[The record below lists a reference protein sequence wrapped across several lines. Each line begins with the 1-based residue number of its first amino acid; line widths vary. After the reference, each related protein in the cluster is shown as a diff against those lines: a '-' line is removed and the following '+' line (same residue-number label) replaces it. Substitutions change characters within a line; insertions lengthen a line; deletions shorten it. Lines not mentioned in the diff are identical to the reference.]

1 MAIQQKKRSSR
12 KRQEYLSQELR
23 PKFEF
28 GGSLLKNSHAKEK
41 RPISTKQP
49 MHLVLRSSMAVGAL
63 SLRSNRVRGPIERRI
78 RSYCQK
84 FGVRLY
90 EFANVGN
97 HLHLL
102 IKLGNR
108 FTFAKFIKAVTGV
121 IARLVLGAQRG
132 SAKGQKFW
140 DQRPYSRIVAW
151 KRGYQI
157 VKDYVIQNHLE
168 AIGMIPYT
176 PRAARRGG

>member
-1 MAIQQKKRSSR
+1 MTKKKGRR
-12 KRQEYLSQELR
+12 RRQEYLSDELR
-23 PKFEF
+23 PKLEF
-28 GGSLLKNSHAKEK
+28 GGSLLKKSHAKEK
-41 RPISTKQP
+41 RPVSTKQP
-49 MHLVLRSSMAVGAL
+49 MHLVLRSSIAVREL
-63 SLRSNRVRGPIERRI
+63 SLRSNRVRKPIDRLI
-78 RSYCQK
+78 RACCQK
-84 FGVRLY
+84 FGIRLY
-90 EFANVGN
+90 EYANVGN

-102 IKLGNR
+102 IKVGNR
-108 FTFAKFIKAVTGV
+108 FTFAKFIRAVTGV

-132 SAKGQKFW
+132 APRGQRFW

-168 AIGMIPYT
+168 AIGMISYK